1 MKVIIIGNGV
11 TGNTASSTIRRLDS
25 QAGITIISEETYPE
39 YSACALPHY
48 IAGELRRQKLFLRAK
63 KDYSRERIKTI
74 FGQKVIRVS
83 PEEKKVF
90 FDTKSLAYDK
100 LVIAT
105 GSKPIV
111 LPLKGVNLNGVF
123 TLKSLDD
130 ADQIFNYAGK
140 TAVIIGSGPIGVET
154 SVALTKRGLRVYLVE
169 SLNRIMPRV
178 FDERSASLLRDI
190 LEERGIKVLTG
201 EAVTS
206 IIGSGKVEGIV
217 TDKQHIKCDMVILS
231 VGMKPNVELAQKSG
245 LNIGKL
251 GGLSVTQQ
259 MLTSSRD
266 VYAGGDCVE
275 TEDMVTGNRSLSL
288 LWHNA
293 KRQGEVI
300 GYNCCGIPKSYLGS
314 VNITSLDIFGI
325 NAASF
330 GRIEAEVSRYKDT
343 EIIERHSGE
352 NYYRLILYRERLI
365 GAQSIGN
372 AQDMGALLFALIG
385 RHNLNKIK
393 TVVGKRAFLPLSPW
407 YYRVAQY
414 IAPVTSK
421 EVPYSVR
428 ISHIK

>member
-11 TGNTASSTIRRLDS
+11 AGNTASSTVRHLDS
-25 QAGITIISEETYPE
+25 RADITIISEEIYPE
-39 YSACALPHY
+39 YTACAFPHY
-48 IAGELRRQKLFLRAK
+48 LAGEFRRQKLFLKTK

-105 GSKPIV
+105 GSKPLM

-130 ADQIFNYAGK
+130 ADQIFNYTGK
-140 TAVIIGSGPIGVET
+140 TAVIIGSGPIGTET
-154 SVALTKRGLRVYLVE
+154 SVALAKRGLRVYLVE
-169 SLNRIMPRV
+169 SLDRIMPRV
-178 FDERSASLLRDI
+178 FDERPASLLRDI
-190 LEERGIKVLTG
+190 LEEQGIKVLTG
-201 EAVTS
+201 EMVTS
-206 IIGSGKVEGIV
+206 IIGNGSVGGIV

-231 VGMKPNVELAQKSG
+231 AGMKPNVELAQKSG
-245 LNIGKL
+245 LNIGTL
-251 GGLSVTQQ
+251 GGISVTQQ
-259 MLTSSRD
+259 MMTSSRD

-275 TEDMVTGNRSLSL
+275 TEDIITGRQTLSL

-300 GYNCCGIPKSYLGS
+300 GYNCCGVPKSYPGS

-330 GRIEAEVSRYKDT
+330 GRVEAEVSRCKDI
-343 EIIERHSGE
+343 EIIERHGGE
-352 NYYRLILYRERLI
+352 NYCRLILYQERLI

-372 AQDMGALLFALIG
+372 ARDMGALLFALIG
-385 RHNLNKIK
+385 RHNLNEIK
-393 TVVGKRAFLPLSPW
+393 QVIGRRAFLPLSPW
-407 YYRVAQY
+407 CYRVARY
-414 IAPVTSK
+414 IAPMTSK
-421 EVPYSVR
+421 G
-428 ISHIK
+428 